1 LAEQE
6 FYSFDEALKQLRL
19 KEEELKRLVSE
30 GEIRAFREG
39 GTMKLRRTDVESLRT
54 ELSGGEV
61 VDLGDVKEELVF
73 EDDVQGEAGMAT
85 QEISDVE
92 TILDEPVE
100 DVAVTESPS
109 AEGVTLEE
117 ESLVLEETQT
127 EEPIEEAGEAEG
139 GAEGEEEAEPAVA
152 GRGRARPAPRSAPRA
167 PEVEGPSEP
176 ALVRVAL
183 LLTALLCLLAL
194 PIVLS
199 SGRIPS
205 DVASGIAS
213 LFGGK

>member
-1 LAEQE
+1 MAEQE

-100 DVAVTESPS
+100 EVAVTETPA

-127 EEPIEEAGEAEG
+127 EESAEAEVESAEEAATT
-139 GAEGEEEAEPAVA
+139 
-152 GRGRARPAPRSAPRA
+152 GRGRTSRTAPRSAPRPA
-167 PEVEGPSEP
+167 PEVEGPAEP

-199 SGRIPS
+199 SGHTPS
-205 DVASGIAS
+205 DVAAGIAS
-213 LFGGK
+213 LFGK

>member
-1 LAEQE
+1 MAEQE

-100 DVAVTESPS
+100 EVAVSESAP
-109 AEGVTLEE
+109 EVTLEE
-117 ESLVLEETQT
+117 ESLVLEETVVGD
-127 EEPIEEAGEAEG
+127 EGEVLA
-139 GAEGEEEAEPAVA
+139 EEEAPVA
-152 GRGRARPAPRSAPRA
+152 KARAPRAAPRPA

-176 ALVRVAL
+176 GLVRVAL
-183 LLTALLCLLAL
+183 LLTALILLIAL
-194 PIVLS
+194 PLVLS
-199 SGRIPS
+199 AGRVPS
-205 DVASGIAS
+205 DVAAGIAS
-213 LFGGK
+213 IFGK

>member
-1 LAEQE
+1 MAEQE

-39 GTMKLRRTDVESLRT
+39 ETMKLRRSDVETLRS

-73 EDDVQGEAGMAT
+73 EDDAALDEAGMAT

-100 DVAVTESPS
+100 EVPEIAI
-109 AEGVTLEE
+109 EE
-117 ESLVLEETQT
+117 EVV
-127 EEPIEEAGEAEG
+127 
-139 GAEGEEEAEPAVA
+139 EEEDATRSTAS
-152 GRGRARPAPRSAPRA
+152 RSAPRA
-167 PEVEGPSEP
+167 AEPVPEVEGPSEVV
-176 ALVRVAL
+176 LVRVAL
-183 LLTALLCLLAL
+183 MLTSLVLILAL
-194 PIVLS
+194 PVCLSAS
-199 SGRIPS
+199 SGQ
-205 DVASGIAS
+205 ASGFAGTVATM
-213 LFGGK
+213 FGFGPK

>member
-1 LAEQE
+1 VAEQE

-100 DVAVTESPS
+100 DVAV
-109 AEGVTLEE
+109 AETAPEVTLEE
-117 ESLVLEETQT
+117 ESLVLEET
-127 EEPIEEAGEAEG
+127 EPEAEAEAEEAV
-139 GAEGEEEAEPAVA
+139 VA
-152 GRGRARPAPRSAPRA
+152 ARTRTSRPAPRPVV
-167 PEVEGPSEP
+167 EVEGPSEP
-176 ALVRVAL
+176 GLVRVAL

-194 PIVLS
+194 PLVLS
-199 SGRIPS
+199 SGAVPS
-205 DVASGIAS
+205 GVAGGIAS
-213 LFGGK
+213 IFGK

>member
-1 LAEQE
+1 MAEQE

-73 EDDVQGEAGMAT
+73 EDDVQSEAGMAT

-100 DVAVTESPS
+100 EVAV
-109 AEGVTLEE
+109 AETAPEVTLEE
-117 ESLVLEETQT
+117 ESLVLEETEAEV
-127 EEPIEEAGEAEG
+127 EEGAEPEEAT
-139 GAEGEEEAEPAVA
+139 AVA
-152 GRGRARPAPRSAPRA
+152 GRARTSRPAPRPA
-167 PEVEGPSEP
+167 PEVEGPVEP
-176 ALVRVAL
+176 GLVRVAL

-199 SGRIPS
+199 SGTVPS
-205 DVASGIAS
+205 SIAGGIAS
-213 LFGGK
+213 MFGGK

>member
-100 DVAVTESPS
+100 EVAVSESAP
-109 AEGVTLEE
+109 EVTLEE
-117 ESLVLEETQT
+117 ESLVLEETVVGD
-127 EEPIEEAGEAEG
+127 EGEVLAE
-139 GAEGEEEAEPAVA
+139 EEEAPVA
-152 GRGRARPAPRSAPRA
+152 KTRAPRSAPRVVV
-167 PEVEGPSEP
+167 PEVEGPVEP
-176 ALVRVAL
+176 GLVRVAL
-183 LLTALLCLLAL
+183 LLTALILLIAL
-194 PIVLS
+194 PVVLS
-199 SGRIPS
+199 SGGVPS
-205 DVASGIAS
+205 DVAAGIAS
-213 LFGGK
+213 IFGK

>member
-39 GTMKLRRTDVESLRT
+39 ETMKLRRSDVESLRS

-73 EDDVQGEAGMAT
+73 EDDAALEEAGMAT

-100 DVAVTESPS
+100 EVDEI
-109 AEGVTLEE
+109 EE
-117 ESLVLEETQT
+117 EIEVVE
-127 EEPIEEAGEAEG
+127 IEEEDEVHAA
-139 GAEGEEEAEPAVA
+139 AS
-152 GRGRARPAPRSAPRA
+152 RSAPRA
-167 PEVEGPSEP
+167 LEPEPEIVEGPTEP
-176 ALVRVAL
+176 MLVRVAV
-183 LLTALLCLLAL
+183 LLTFLVLVLAV
-194 PIVLS
+194 PVCFS
-199 SGRIPS
+199 ASGGKPS
-205 DVASGIAS
+205 GFASAVASMLGIEA
-213 LFGGK
+213 K